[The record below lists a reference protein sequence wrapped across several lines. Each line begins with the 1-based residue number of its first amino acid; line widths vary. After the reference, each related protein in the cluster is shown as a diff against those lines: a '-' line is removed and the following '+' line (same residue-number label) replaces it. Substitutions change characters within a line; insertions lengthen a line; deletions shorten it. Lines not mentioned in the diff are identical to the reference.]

1 MIRDPLRDY
10 VALCQ
15 LAWKRAGVRRY
26 LVGRN
31 AVGRI
36 TKFAICQ
43 WPSEYAD
50 SLDAQDELCHSIVT
64 RMRDYRGY
72 DSKYGSIWVILLS
85 AVVGQI
91 VRALLEWW
99 LESRHNQRAMEH
111 LKTAYGKELEC
122 Q

>member
-1 MIRDPLRDY
+1 MVDY
-10 VALCQ
+10 RRVYDDLCRQ
-15 LAWKRAGVRRY
+15 AWRRAGLRRY
-26 LVGRN
+26 LLGKA
-31 AVGRI
+31 AVNRI
-36 TKFAICQ
+36 TLLAICK

-50 SLDAQDELCHSIVT
+50 SLDAQDELCHSIVM

-99 LESRHNQRAMEH
+99 LTSRQNQQAMEH
-111 LKTAYGKELEC
+111 LQKAYGKELEC